1 MSPDLQ
7 PVCVLD
13 DDLSVRRSLQRL
25 LESDGIAARTFEY
38 SNDFLAYASA
48 HAVVVAVLDVV
59 MPGTSGIEV
68 QEQLREISPAT
79 RVIMMTGRDEPG
91 VRSSAMDGGAVG
103 FLVKPFDDEA
113 FLALVRGSLGCTA

>member
-1 MSPDLQ
+1 MSADLQ

-79 RVIMMTGRDEPG
+79 RVIMMTGRDEPS
-91 VRSSAMDGGAVG
+91 VRSSAMDRGAVG

-113 FLALVRGSLGCTA
+113 FLALVRGSLGCAA